1 MGLKRPGSGWRKI
14 KKKLFC
20 TILILEHCERDKICY
35 HDYNHVSDY
44 NTANYGASSINEC
57 MKFCKQTQGC
67 NYYEWASN
75 SNCWL
80 YENCDRI
87 GGKYFYSNIISHIDC
102 NKE

>member
-1 MGLKRPGSGWRKI
+1 M
-14 KKKLFC
+14 
-20 TILILEHCERDKICY
+20 CY

-44 NTANYGASSINEC
+44 NTDLWGSIAHYGASSINEC

-67 NYYEWASN
+67 NYYEWGSN
-75 SNCWL
+75 SLCML

-87 GGKYFYSNIISHIDC
+87 GGNGFYSNIISHIDC